1 MSFIIILLLS
11 LLLLL
16 HLGAEP
22 SQFNWSVPKK
32 QQKPPVERVP
42 VATVTTQKQSF
53 DVEEELF
60 GEEVGPPVSTVNAA
74 SSAPAPEE
82 SDVLKLQWEIELLKV
97 ELANF
102 KEKLIEVEKEREIL
116 LARQFSLD
124 KIKDDD
130 SSILFYTGFPNYA
143 STIILNR
150 S

>member
-1 MSFIIILLLS
+1 M
-11 LLLLL
+11 
-16 HLGAEP
+16 
-22 SQFNWSVPKK
+22 
-32 QQKPPVERVP
+32 
-42 VATVTTQKQSF
+42 
-53 DVEEELF
+53 
-60 GEEVGPPVSTVNAA
+60 STVNAA

-102 KEKLIEVEKEREIL
+102 KENLIEVEKEREIL